1 MSVQITTAFVTQFS
15 TNIMFLLQQQ
25 GSRLRSTVKEYAFMG
40 QSATVVEQFGA
51 VTPVKNQARHSNT
64 PLISTPEDRR
74 WCFPNDYDWADLIDQ
89 QDKLRLLID
98 PTGPYT
104 QAGVMAMGRGQDDE
118 ILNGFYTANY
128 NGQAGTNSL
137 GTITAYNSGSQ
148 VVAVGTGSSTYTGLN
163 VAKLRAAKKL
173 LMAADI
179 DLDNDEIYCVI
190 TATQHDN
197 LLNEVQVVDLDYTD
211 RPVLVNGKV
220 SAFMGMNFV
229 HSERIAGATN
239 YAGGSVN
246 LAATGVGTGN
256 VNYAVPVYTKS
267 GMALG
272 IWNDIQASVDKRP
285 DKRNSWQVYVTE
297 TIGAT
302 RLEEKRCVQINC
314 N

>member
-1 MSVQITTAFVTQFS
+1 MSAQITTAFVTQFS

-25 GSRLRSTVKEYAFMG
+25 GSRLRPTVKEYAFVG

-51 VTPVKNQARHSNT
+51 VSPVKNQARHSNT
-64 PLISTPEDRR
+64 PLVSTPQDRR
-74 WCFPNDYDWADLIDQ
+74 WAFPNDYDWADLIDQ

-118 ILNGFYTANY
+118 ILNGFYTNCF
-128 NGQAGTNSL
+128 NGQAGTSSV
-137 GTITAYNSGSQ
+137 GTITAFNSGSQ

-173 LMAADI
+173 LLAADV
-179 DLDNDEIYCVI
+179 DLDNDEFYVVI

-197 LLNEVQVVDLDYTD
+197 MLNEIQATNLDYQD
-211 RPVLVNGKV
+211 RPVLVEGRIRG
-220 SAFMGMNFV
+220 FMGFNFI
-229 HSERIAGATN
+229 HSERIAGGAN
-239 YAGGSVN
+239 YAGGATN
-246 LAATGVGTGN
+246 LAAAGVGTGN
-256 VNYAVPVYTKS
+256 VNYALPCYAKS

-272 IWNDIQASVDKRP
+272 IWNEIQASVDKRP

-302 RLEEKRCVQINC
+302 RLEERRCVQINC